1 MRVEIAQVSLL
12 GNREINQD
20 RIAYVEDKL
29 GTMLV
34 LGDGLGGRPGGEL
47 AAEQLVKTMQQ
58 AMEESDVPIVEPEQF
73 LKQNLMR
80 AHRVIQI
87 VGQQQQPPVTPGT
100 TAVACLVQNG
110 RAYWAHVGDSRL
122 YLFRHG
128 VALYR
133 TADDSYVEKLYQAGR
148 ISHERR
154 DDHPMKNYVTQCL
167 GLMEKRPSI
176 PVNKD
181 ILLQEGDI
189 ILLCS
194 DGFWEP
200 LDDAQIGAGLS
211 QGKLS
216 DCLAQLAQRAEQ
228 NKYPFADNTS
238 VIALKIISL
247 QQLAGENHQVA
258 RKKNNPVKT
267 SPTAQKKP
275 VDAVSDAI
283 DNINRAIEDYGH
295 EMED

>member
-1 MRVEIAQVSLL
+1 MRLEIAQVSLL

-20 RIAYVEDKL
+20 RVGYVEDES
-29 GTMLV
+29 GAMLV
-34 LGDGLGGRPGGEL
+34 LGDGLGGRPGGEV

-58 AMEESDVPIVEPEQF
+58 AMEETDVPIVEPEDF

-87 VGQQQQPPVTPGT
+87 VGQQQDPPVKPGT
-100 TAVACLVQNG
+100 TAVACLLQNG

-133 TADDSYVEKLYQAGR
+133 TEDDSYVEKLYKAGR
-148 ISHERR
+148 ISKKKL

-167 GLMEKRPSI
+167 GIMEKRPNI

-181 ILLQEGDI
+181 VLLQEGDV

-211 QGKLS
+211 QGRLS
-216 DCLAQLAQRAEQ
+216 DCLNQLAQRAEQ
-228 NKYPFADNTS
+228 NRYPYADNTS
-238 VIALKIISL
+238 VIAVKVVSL
-247 QQLAGENHQVA
+247 QQVN
-258 RKKNNPVKT
+258 KKQAIT
-267 SPTAQKKP
+267 QKYKQQKP
-275 VDAVSDAI
+275 DGDDKVSAAI
-283 DNINRAIEDYGH
+283 DNINRALEDYGH
-295 EMED
+295 EMDD